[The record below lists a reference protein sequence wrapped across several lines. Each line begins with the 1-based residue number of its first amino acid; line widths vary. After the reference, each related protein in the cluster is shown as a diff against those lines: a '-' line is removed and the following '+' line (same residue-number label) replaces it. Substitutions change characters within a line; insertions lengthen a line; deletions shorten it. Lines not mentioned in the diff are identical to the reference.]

1 MNYLNKTREELI
13 IICKEKNING
23 YSKKKKEDII
33 KLLLDNSNI
42 SSNIS
47 INTDIVQVQEQEKI
61 YRLNYIGSK
70 FKLLEWITNNI
81 KEKTGWNSFEN
92 KIIGDLF
99 SGTGIVS
106 YYFRKNMAKVISN
119 DAELYSSIITQA
131 FTRSLYPSLGEL
143 LVAFCVLF
151 SLCKRA
157 TVANAIQLRAKK
169 AA

>member
-92 KIIGDLF
+92 KIIGD
-99 SGTGIVS
+99 
-106 YYFRKNMAKVISN
+106 
-119 DAELYSSIITQA
+119 SIYTFFI
-131 FTRSLYPSLGEL
+131 Y
-143 LVAFCVLF
+143 
-151 SLCKRA
+151 
-157 TVANAIQLRAKK
+157 
-169 AA
+169 

>member
-81 KEKTGWNSFEN
+81 KEKQFFKELKWEETN
-92 KIIGDLF
+92 KEKFIFL
-99 SGTGIVS
+99 
-106 YYFRKNMAKVISN
+106 
-119 DAELYSSIITQA
+119 
-131 FTRSLYPSLGEL
+131 
-143 LVAFCVLF
+143 
-151 SLCKRA
+151 
-157 TVANAIQLRAKK
+157 
-169 AA
+169 

>member
-47 INTDIVQVQEQEKI
+47 INTDIVQEQEKI

-70 FKLLEWITNNI
+70 FNCLLD
-81 KEKTGWNSFEN
+81 EN
-92 KIIGDLF
+92 KKNKTVDGLTISQPMYMTAHKNGLYLF
-99 SGTGIVS
+99 LCKDIVS
-106 YYFRKNMAKVISN
+106 DISEFIKKNK
-119 DAELYSSIITQA
+119 
-131 FTRSLYPSLGEL
+131 
-143 LVAFCVLF
+143 
-151 SLCKRA
+151 
-157 TVANAIQLRAKK
+157 
-169 AA
+169 